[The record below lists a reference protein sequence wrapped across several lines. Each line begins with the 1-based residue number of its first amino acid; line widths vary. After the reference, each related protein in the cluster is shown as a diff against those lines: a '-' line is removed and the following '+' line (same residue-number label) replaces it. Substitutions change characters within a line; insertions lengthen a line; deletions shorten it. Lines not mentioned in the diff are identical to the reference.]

1 MEKVKDERERAGKK
15 KKKNLSLNDIFMGE
29 ENKYQQ
35 MIFDSSLQ
43 VSPSMKMSL

>member
-1 MEKVKDERERAGKK
+1 MEKVKDEKERE
-15 KKKNLSLNDIFMGE
+15 NLSLNDIFIRE

-35 MIFDSSLQ
+35 MKFDSSLR

>member
-1 MEKVKDERERAGKK
+1 MRETEQEKNQT
-15 KKKNLSLNDIFMGE
+15 NLSLNDIFIGE

-35 MIFDSSLQ
+35 MKFDSSLQ